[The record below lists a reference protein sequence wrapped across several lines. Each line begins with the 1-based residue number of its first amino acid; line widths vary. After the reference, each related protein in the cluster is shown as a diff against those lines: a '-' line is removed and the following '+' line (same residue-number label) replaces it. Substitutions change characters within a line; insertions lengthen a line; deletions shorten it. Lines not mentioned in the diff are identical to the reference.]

1 MKSWFSGRSKSS
13 SVFRRPS
20 TTACN
25 RSSDSGEKS
34 QPSAF
39 SAWSAIH
46 CGNAL
51 SHSDSQRSRNG
62 DFSGKGTASRPG
74 VGADGRIDDH
84 RLTLDQLSTTDI
96 GCVQPLDLED
106 RWLSG
111 FLTSRP
117 TWSLSGDELV
127 LSGPTVRIRLLDRRI
142 ADPDRP
148 LLGTRWVVDH
158 TISHEGVSSV
168 PDVEA
173 FLQLDASGG
182 FRGSTG
188 CAPVAGS
195 AAVHANRITFSIAGD
210 PPPACTG
217 PAAMVVSA
225 VLGVVRGE
233 VTYRIEARR
242 LTLTDASG
250 AGLKLRAD

>member
-1 MKSWFSGRSKSS
+1 MQKVRLIALAAILAATSCASDRPRSDQWPTGRKFLST
-13 SVFRRPS
+13 SVTENGQDVPGLDNGSISLRF
-20 TTACN
+20 TAGRIVADAGCN
-25 RSSDSGEKS
+25 TL
-34 QPSAF
+34 A
-39 SAWSAIH
+39 
-46 CGNAL
+46 
-51 SHSDSQRSRNG
+51 
-62 DFSGKGTASRPG
+62 T
-74 VGADGRIDDH
+74 DGRIDDH
-84 RLTLDQLSTTDI
+84 RLILGLATMTQI
-96 GCVQPLDLED
+96 GCPQSMELRD
-106 RWLSG
+106 RWLSD

-148 LLGTRWVVDH
+148 LLGTRWVVNH

-168 PDVEA
+168 PGVEA

-217 PAAMVVSA
+217 PAAMVASA

-250 AGLKLRAD
+250 AGLELQAD